1 MRTIG
6 RHHRLAETHYP
17 ASQFQRHKMHAND
30 HYAAILRLRTGKVVQ
45 PVHIKPFANP
55 AIRPEPGHAR
65 FKQRHAKRVEILG
78 DQFFPFFPGEGRKTE
93 FNIFLGDR
101 LTSLQEGARQLTGA
115 GAQKTQNR
123 VGKLHQ

>member
-78 DQFFPFFPGEGRKTE
+78 DQFFPFFPGEGWKTE
-93 FNIFLGDR
+93 FNIFWAIDSRRFRKGR
-101 LTSLQEGARQLTGA
+101 ASLPVRVPRKRKTG
-115 GAQKTQNR
+115 
-123 VGKLHQ
+123 